1 MESKYYL
8 WLLIHTMRHYI
19 LLICMFIGVSSFSQ
33 KFTKE
38 EKALILSGDIKTALP
53 IYQTDN
59 GEQQQVL
66 LAQSQ
71 DISPKDKTL
80 PILIERMKLALAGT
94 DGGVGIAAPQ
104 VGVNRRVILVQR
116 FDKTN
121 APVEYFINP
130 KIIWRSELLNK
141 GPEGDLSIENF
152 RDAFYRSYS
161 IRLEYFDLDNKKHD
175 EMVEGFTAVIFQHEI
190 DHLFGI
196 LIPDKL
202 EKEKDFHYNEVKV
215 YKKAS
220 Y

>member
-1 MESKYYL
+1 
-8 WLLIHTMRHYI
+8 
-19 LLICMFIGVSSFSQ
+19 MFIGVSTFSQ
-33 KFTKE
+33 KFSKKE
-38 EKALILSGDIKTALP
+38 KELILSGDVKTALP

-59 GEQQQVL
+59 EEQHKVL
-66 LAQSQ
+66 LAQSEE
-71 DISPKDKTL
+71 ISPKDKTL

-94 DGGVGIAAPQ
+94 GGGVGVAGPQ
-104 VGVNRRVILVQR
+104 VGINRRVILVQR
-116 FDKTN
+116 FDKPN

-130 KIIWRSELLNK
+130 KITWWSELLNK

-161 IRLEYFDLDNKKHD
+161 IRLEYYDLENKKHE

-202 EKEKDFHYNEVKV
+202 EKDKSLQYIEVKV
-215 YKKAS
+215 YKKS
-220 Y
+220 KY

>member
-1 MESKYYL
+1 MKNFSL
-8 WLLIHTMRHYI
+8 ILLLLIG
-19 LLICMFIGVSSFSQ
+19 FNGFSQ
-33 KFTKE
+33 KFSKE
-38 EKALILSGDIKTALP
+38 EKELILAGDVKTGLP

-59 GEQQQVL
+59 DEQHKVL
-66 LAQSQ
+66 LAQSEE
-71 DISPKDKTL
+71 ISPKDKTL

-94 DGGVGIAAPQ
+94 GGGVGIAGPQ
-104 VGVNRRVILVQR
+104 VGINRRVILVQR
-116 FDKTN
+116 FDKKD

-130 KIIWRSELLNK
+130 KITWWSELLNK

-161 IRLEYFDLDNKKHD
+161 IRLEYFDLENKKHE

-202 EKEKDFHYNEVKV
+202 EKEKNES
-215 YKKAS
+215 YKKVEFYKKS
-220 Y
+220 SSTTR